1 MEHTFRL
8 ASRQQLFLDLV
19 SQISEADTDSIET
32 YLYFLWVAGDIF
44 AQQQAFFGRYD
55 LSEGKLVVLQLLHQA
70 PQSRLTPTALA
81 EAANVTRGT
90 MTGLLAGLERSGLV
104 KRTQHPE
111 DGRMFSIEPTEQ
123 AFDLLERILPESVQH
138 IEALMSPPARK
149 NSTSCVPCWRRW
161 SVVCLPSTVCE
172 TSIQCTQ
179 TLFHQKPF
187 FRARRIAGPWKRSS
201 ALRPPEV
208 MS

>member
-1 MEHTFRL
+1 MERTFRL

-111 DGRMFSIEPTEQ
+111 DGRMFSIELTEQ
-123 AFDLLERILPESVQH
+123 AFDLLERILPERVQH
-138 IEALMSPPARK
+138 IEALMSSLSKEEQHQLRALLEKMERGLPAL
-149 NSTSCVPCWRRW
+149 SD
-161 SVVCLPSTVCE
+161 
-172 TSIQCTQ
+172 
-179 TLFHQKPF
+179 
-187 FRARRIAGPWKRSS
+187 A
-201 ALRPPEV
+201 
-208 MS
+208 